1 MLNLR
6 TLLISAFLLASISAA
21 VATTETGAAPRTV
34 RVLPDTLSIPMQRY
48 TLLPAMRPARKTVG
62 LALSGGGANGLA
74 QIGVLKAFEEEGI
87 PVDFIAGTSMGA
99 VIGGLYSCGY
109 TPNELEE
116 IAHSL
121 PWESIVNIGNNKYS
135 RSNIFLEQQRVR
147 DRSTIAIRFEKLKL
161 IIPRSLSS
169 AQALTETLD
178 LLALNALYPVTDN
191 FSSLPVQFRAVTTDL
206 VSGERVTLA
215 SGSLSEAMRASS
227 TIPVL
232 FSPIAHGQRQL
243 VDGGLVANLPVDE
256 LESFSAEYKI
266 AVDAHGSMYSTGRE
280 LDLPWKAADQALT
293 ILTKLQYPA
302 QLEKAD
308 IVIRPELENHMAT
321 DFSDIDS
328 LVASGYTKGK
338 TLAGTIRRSIEN
350 QRKSSPSGRSIAG
363 YTKRISFPEE
373 NQEFIEH
380 YHIVSGIVRNAT
392 DTRTALRELLATD
405 LFTRV
410 YAEVD
415 ARRKKAVFHLTP
427 LPAIHRVQISGGPPG
442 ALSPDEQGACFAPL
456 MGRVYTNQT
465 GTKALE
471 SLVRT
476 YRDKGY
482 SLVHITDTGVSGNT
496 LRVRVSSGRADGITV
511 AQDRNITDK
520 TPVNREIKVDTTTVV
535 RLREARSS
543 VKNLYDTGVFNRV
556 SLSAKSTGEGDDERT
571 LLKFSLDEKPASVLR
586 IGLRYDETS
595 NAQFLLDYRNENLAG
610 TTNSLGG
617 WLKMGRKNN
626 VANIEYNMLRIGPT
640 NFTMSSRLFYDK
652 HNFDHTRL
660 VFDKQ
665 FFNTR
670 SFSSGSYDIQK
681 YGFSAAFGTRIRKNG
696 KFIADITLQNSKSS
710 TDSEQDDGFVTENL
724 DLLSIG
730 SRLTIDSRDNA
741 LIATTGNYTDL
752 RYALTTPAMENEN
765 LFWQFS
771 GTHEHNIPVGERT
784 TLQFSGMFG
793 VSSVPVPLSEKFF
806 LGGPGTSYSRRF
818 IGLPENALPGNNIAS
833 AGVQLQYRPPFD
845 ILFPTAL
852 RFNYNTGN
860 AWESRDQIALARL
873 IHGIGTS
880 LVWETPIG
888 PARFTAAKAFSFLR
902 AADEQESSTLR
913 FADTVFY
920 FSLGHDF

>member
-1 MLNLR
+1 M
-6 TLLISAFLLASISAA
+6 
-21 VATTETGAAPRTV
+21 VTTETGAAPRTV

-48 TLLPAMRPARKTVG
+48 ELLPAMRPARKTVG
-62 LALSGGGANGLA
+62 LALSGGGANGLS
-74 QIGVLKAFEEEGI
+74 QIGVLKALEEEGV

-109 TPNELEE
+109 TPGELET
-116 IAHSL
+116 IAHTL
-121 PWESIVNIGNNKYS
+121 PWESIVSIGNNNYS

-178 LLALNALYPVTDN
+178 ILALNALYPVTDN

-206 VSGERVTLA
+206 ISGERVTLS
-215 SGSLSEAMRASS
+215 SGPLSEAMRASS

-232 FSPIAHGQRQL
+232 FSPIARGQRRL

-256 LESFSAEYKI
+256 LESFNAGYKI

-308 IVIRPELENHMAT
+308 IVIRPELETHMAT

-328 LVASGYTKGK
+328 LVALGYSKGK
-338 TLAGTIRRSIEN
+338 ALAGTIRRGVEK
-350 QRKSSPSGRSIAG
+350 QQKSSPSGRSIAG
-363 YTKRISFPEE
+363 HTKRISFPTESP
-373 NQEFIEH
+373 EFIEH
-380 YHIVSGIVRNAT
+380 YHIVSGIVRNAV
-392 DTRTALRELLATD
+392 DPRTALRELLETD

-415 ARRKKAVFHLTP
+415 ARKKQTVFHLTP
-427 LPAIHRVQISGGPPG
+427 LPAIRRIQISGGPPG
-442 ALSPDEQGACFAPL
+442 ALSPDEQRACFSPL
-456 MGRVYTNQT
+456 MDRVYTNRA
-465 GTKALE
+465 GTRALE
-471 SLVRT
+471 SLVRA

-482 SLVHITDTGVSGNT
+482 SLVYITRTGFTGTT
-496 LRVRVSSGRADGITV
+496 LQVRVSSGRADAITV
-511 AQDRNITDK
+511 SQDRNITGP

-556 SLSAKSTGEGDDERT
+556 SVSAESSAEGDEERT

-617 WLKMGRKNN
+617 WLKVGRKNN
-626 VANIEYNMLRIGPT
+626 VANIEYNMPRIGST

-652 HNFDHTRL
+652 HDFEHANI

-665 FFNTR
+665 FFHTR

-681 YGFSAAFGTRIRKNG
+681 YGFSTAFGTRIRKNG
-696 KFIADITLQNSKSS
+696 KFIADITLQNSRSS
-710 TDSEQDDGFVTENL
+710 TDREGLEGFETETM
-724 DLLSIG
+724 DLLSMG

-741 LIATTGNYTDL
+741 LIATAGNYTDL
-752 RYALTTPAMENEN
+752 RYAITTPAMENKN
-765 LFWQFS
+765 PFWQFS

-784 TLQFSGMFG
+784 TLQLSGMFG
-793 VSSVPVPLSEKFF
+793 VSSVAVPLSEKFF

-818 IGLPENALPGNNIAS
+818 IGLKENALPGNNIAS
-833 AGVQLQYRPPFD
+833 AGLQFQYRPPFD
-845 ILFPTAL
+845 IIFPAAL
-852 RFNYNTGN
+852 RFNYNAGN
-860 AWESRDQIALARL
+860 AWENRDEIALARL

-902 AADEQESSTLR
+902 EADEQESSTLR